1 MLWMLLS
8 IQNTYTN
15 SVDSRKLQFKKVST
29 WLAKVL
35 MFRHDRHNFLRT
47 DTGACN
53 GHSWRRGKAMTAP
66 NTDKRTINSQKGTFL
81 VCLRFLALFA
91 TTMSLPSSPVLSDVV
106 AGGLDCS
113 LSVVCSDIDRSGACS
128 CSYLV
133 TYSGNSFLKLGQFL
147 LSAKK
152 NRKPVML
159 GSHSQKKNKWKQMEN
174 KELQECNYKP
184 TTKIL

>member
-1 MLWMLLS
+1 
-8 IQNTYTN
+8 
-15 SVDSRKLQFKKVST
+15 
-29 WLAKVL
+29 
-35 MFRHDRHNFLRT
+35 
-47 DTGACN
+47 
-53 GHSWRRGKAMTAP
+53 MTAP

-152 NRKPVML
+152 NRKPVMM
-159 GSHSQKKNKWKQMEN
+159 GSHTQKKINENRWKTKNCKNVIINLQLKFYRTNKKC
-174 KELQECNYKP
+174 LS
-184 TTKIL
+184 